1 MSYLEASRR
10 RAEELAKQ
18 ETVRILSLETSCDE
32 TAAAVIENGRK
43 ILSNVVFSQ
52 IDLHELY
59 GGVVP
64 EIASRAHME
73 ACDRVIDQ
81 ALREAG
87 MTLAEV
93 DALAVTKGPGLVGA
107 LLTGVNCMKGL
118 AFAAGK
124 PLIGVNHI
132 EGHVSANYL
141 SHPDLEPPFLCLVV
155 SGGHSHLVKV
165 ADYGDYRLLGQT
177 ADDAAGEAFDK
188 AARVLGL
195 PYPGGPRIDALA
207 EEGNPEAFV
216 LPKPKTAGKYDYSF
230 SGLKTA
236 FINTVHGIE
245 QRGEPLPKAD
255 LAASFRRAVCREL
268 IEKAEALLEDEAI
281 RCAQDD
287 TGAPRE
293 RAGDP
298 STRPGGLAQDDRRVS
313 REDAGNN
320 IKRFALAG
328 GVSANRE
335 LRRMAKDMCGRL
347 GVKLYMPEIHLC
359 TDNGAMIGSA
369 AYYRLMRGEVAPLS
383 MNAEPALRLV

>member
-1 MSYLEASRR
+1 MTY
-10 RAEELAKQ
+10 Q
-18 ETVRILSLETSCDE
+18 ETARRKAEALRGATGVKILALETSCDE
-32 TAAAVIENGRK
+32 TAAAVIEDGRK

-73 ACDRVIDQ
+73 ACDRVVDQ

-87 MTLAEV
+87 LELAEI

-124 PLIGVNHI
+124 PLVGVNHI
-132 EGHVSANYL
+132 EGHVSANFL

-155 SGGHSHLVKV
+155 SGGHSHLVEV
-165 ADYGDYRLLGQT
+165 REYGEYRLLGQT
-177 ADDAAGEAFDK
+177 MDDAAGEAFDK

-207 EEGNPEAFV
+207 EEGNPEAFQ
-216 LPKPKTAGKYDYSF
+216 LPKPKTEGRFDYSF

-236 FINTVHGIE
+236 FINLVHG
-245 QRGEPLPKAD
+245 
-255 LAASFRRAVCREL
+255 LAASFRRAVCTEL
-268 IEKAEALLEDEAI
+268 TEKARAVISDHRSVVRKGSDLRSQI
-281 RCAQDD
+281 SGHDD
-287 TGAPRE
+287 GDRE
-293 RAGDP
+293 
-298 STRPGGLAQDDRRVS
+298 
-313 REDAGNN
+313 
-320 IKRFALAG
+320 IRFAMAG

-335 LRRMAKDMCGRL
+335 LRRMAAKMCETL
-347 GVKLYMPEIHLC
+347 GAKLYMPEIHLC

-369 AYYRLMRGEVAPLS
+369 AYYRLMRGELAELS
-383 MNAEPALRLV
+383 LNAEPALRLVNSDQ

>member
-1 MSYLEASRR
+1 MSYYEMSRR
-10 RAEELAKQ
+10 KAEELKERGAA
-18 ETVRILSLETSCDE
+18 RILALETSCDE

-73 ACDRVIDQ
+73 ACDRVVDQ
-81 ALREAG
+81 ALKEAG
-87 MTLAEV
+87 MTLQDA

-118 AFAAGK
+118 AFAAEK
-124 PLIGVNHI
+124 PLVGVNHI

-155 SGGHSHLVKV
+155 SGGHSHLVEV
-165 ADYGDYRLLGQT
+165 ADYGVYRPLGQT

-188 AARVLGL
+188 AARALGL

-207 EEGNPEAFV
+207 QEGNPEAFT
-216 LPKPKTAGKYDYSF
+216 LPSPKTEGRYDYSF

-236 FINTVHGIE
+236 FMNTVHTLE

-268 IEKAEALLEDEAI
+268 IGKAKLLLEEH
-281 RCAQDD
+281 
-287 TGAPRE
+287 GADGYR
-293 RAGDP
+293 G
-298 STRPGGLAQDDRRVS
+298 
-313 REDAGNN
+313 
-320 IKRFALAG
+320 FALAG

-335 LRRMAKDMCGRL
+335 LRRMATEMCAGL
-347 GVKLYMPEIHLC
+347 GIPLYMPEIGLC

-369 AYYRLMRGEVAPLS
+369 GFYRLMNGEVAGLEL
-383 MNAEPALRLV
+383 NAMPALRLV

>member
-1 MSYLEASRR
+1 MTYEEASRR
-10 RAEELAKQ
+10 QAEELRGK
-18 ETVRILSLETSCDE
+18 TGVRILALETSCDE
-32 TAAAVIENGRK
+32 TAAAVIEDGRK
-43 ILSNVVFSQ
+43 ILSDVVFSQ

-73 ACDRVIDQ
+73 ACDRVVDQ

-87 MTLAEV
+87 LALGEI

-107 LLTGVNCMKGL
+107 LLTGVNCMKGI

-141 SHPDLEPPFLCLVV
+141 SNPDLEPPFLCLVV
-155 SGGHSHLVKV
+155 SGGHSHLVEV
-165 ADYGDYRLLGQT
+165 RDYGVYRLLGQT

-188 AARVLGL
+188 AARALGL

-207 EEGNPEAFV
+207 EEGNPEAYR
-216 LPKPKTAGKYDYSF
+216 LPKPKTEGRYDYSF

-236 FINTVHGIE
+236 FINLVHGIE

-268 IEKAEALLEDEAI
+268 TEKAELLV
-281 RCAQDD
+281 
-287 TGAPRE
+287 RE
-293 RAGDP
+293 RPELVKNG
-298 STRPGGLAQDDRRVS
+298 
-313 REDAGNN
+313 
-320 IKRFALAG
+320 FALAG

-335 LRRMAKDMCGRL
+335 LRRMAREMCGRL
-347 GVKLYMPEIHLC
+347 GVRLYMPEIRLC

-369 AYYRLMRGEVAPLS
+369 AYYQLTRGELAGLS
-383 MNAEPALRLV
+383 LNAEPALRLVMSDT